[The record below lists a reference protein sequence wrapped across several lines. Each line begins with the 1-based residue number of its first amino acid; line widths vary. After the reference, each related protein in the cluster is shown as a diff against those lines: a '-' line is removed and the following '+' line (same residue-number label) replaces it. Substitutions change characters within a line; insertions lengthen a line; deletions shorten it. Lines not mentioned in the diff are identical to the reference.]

1 MTILAI
7 DTSAAVSGALV
18 SADGTALASV
28 VINEQRRHAE
38 QLAPLIADL
47 LSQSG
52 LAPTDITGVAVGTG
66 PAPYTGLRVGLVTAQ
81 TFAFGVGVPAFGV
94 CSLDAL
100 AAQASGE
107 LNLGAGTQIL
117 VVSDARRK
125 EVYFARYEVTGKKRF
140 GIPVLNQVTAPQVD
154 TATHVVAGGHCDGA
168 VVAGPGVR
176 LYAQEFAGHTV
187 SESTELDVVQPA
199 YIARL
204 ALYRQLDGLEQPTT
218 PLYLR
223 RPDAQVPSARKRA
236 LT

>member
-18 SADGTALASV
+18 SDDGTELASV

-47 LSQSG
+47 LSQRG
-52 LAPTDITGVAVGTG
+52 LVATDITGVAVGTG
-66 PAPYTGLRVGLVTAQ
+66 PAPYTGLRVGLVTAE
-81 TFAFGVGVPAFGV
+81 TFAFGIGVTAFGV

-100 AAQASGE
+100 ASQAAADLQLAEG
-107 LNLGAGTQIL
+107 NQVL

-140 GIPVLNQVTAPQVD
+140 GIPVLSEVTAPQVD
-154 TATHVVAGGHCDGA
+154 TAAHVVASGHCDGA
-168 VVAGPGVR
+168 IVMGPGVR
-176 LYAQEFAGHTV
+176 LYAQEFAGQTV
-187 SESTELDVVQPA
+187 PESIELDVVQPA
-199 YIARL
+199 VIARL
-204 ALYRQLDGLEQPTT
+204 ALWRQQDGLDQPTT

-236 LT
+236 LS